1 MTPEI
6 ENKALA
12 YATVFNQPDKRIGAL
27 KTVMDDLYAVGCMN
41 RPITGAAT
49 LVDGSIDP
57 LRLAEIAGQQKV
69 VQHIEEMVR
78 RATLKDE

>member
-1 MTPEI
+1 M
-6 ENKALA
+6 LA
-12 YATVFNQPDKRIGAL
+12 
-27 KTVMDDLYAVGCMN
+27 
-41 RPITGAAT
+41 
-49 LVDGSIDP
+49 DGSIDP